1 MSMDRHYNIPATGK
15 ALSLIIYKFPWY
27 STISIIATKIEAIA
41 SIRTP
46 QSLQLSNF
54 NKVRDIQSFTRNIS
68 NGSIQF
74 KQFNN
79 IHITAIEKPK
89 CWKLTEI
96 AGDSHQGCSS
106 YTGYHLQQSVAS
118 HKMAIQSVSLNRFTK
133 TSQINSLLI
142 VRIAKK
148 ASFGKLS
155 HLLDLALQLL
165 Q

>member
-1 MSMDRHYNIPATGK
+1 M
-15 ALSLIIYKFPWY
+15 
-27 STISIIATKIEAIA
+27 
-41 SIRTP
+41 
-46 QSLQLSNF
+46 
-54 NKVRDIQSFTRNIS
+54 
-68 NGSIQF
+68 
-74 KQFNN
+74 
-79 IHITAIEKPK
+79 
-89 CWKLTEI
+89 
-96 AGDSHQGCSS
+96 
-106 YTGYHLQQSVAS
+106 GYHLQQSVAS